1 MFPVVKGQCNLSV
14 KNKLE
19 AMEKCSK
26 LEQNDNTVGP
36 LKLTKELLHVST
48 EVKCQHWS
56 MIAMLSKLM
65 NMRQGDN
72 KTMVVHHKR
81 FVDAVDVTEG
91 HH

>member
-1 MFPVVKGQCNLSV
+1 MFM
-14 KNKLE
+14 KNELE
-19 AMEKCSK
+19 AMEKHSK
-26 LEQNDNTVGP
+26 LEKNDDAVAVGP
-36 LKLTKELLHVST
+36 LKMTKELLHVST